1 MEQHGLLTGP
11 GSGAAKG
18 AGLANLRLFEQAE
31 DFDNNFNAYMGWHA
45 HLNEVFRTVD
55 KQVSLIQS
63 EKGARTYLSGF
74 MGSKLGI
81 KGAQERVVNKMHKIR
96 ELWGLQQ
103 LAVSEFSKRN
113 IANKEALELDKDK
126 KQARDN
132 ELSNRFGLP
141 AGDPRLRYA
150 ERDFEV
156 SEKLFNAMN
165 KRSAAGLDI
174 SEGAVMNYF
183 NRYRGNES
191 FSLNDVQTG
200 NRLIPYKDFYGSKGA
215 SAFPFPFEEVAG
227 KIDPNQEDLYRAAG
241 FFDGPNGLSLGFA
254 PSRRNIP
261 PMFHDDDAGNM
272 ARFAD
277 KRKGGHYWQG
287 EDMPDEFFT
296 PRTIKEL
303 LFIAAK
309 DAAEVGM
316 GTAWVNQADTEA
328 AAANIK
334 RAVAASRS
342 RLEEGKLKQALGPL
356 ATDPDHPFG
365 DGAPTGLTPNIFNSA
380 MLTVADLFKWWGP
393 EGTMDAF
400 SRNILP
406 VGGPTTVVRGALG
419 RTNQDLAFMG
429 HRFGSDLETLLN
441 TPFVGGGENWASRL
455 TYISQKMKED
465 EWAKKAGAGGF
476 YSQSQVKAMTDDA
489 IASYG
494 SEGFRFRPIEFGHS
508 KWSSGSSVMYTDPQS
523 YARSM
528 LKGNWGVDAMKKW
541 LVGMGYNAAD
551 LPDTTEELKAIY
563 NQGAPVRKNAGG
575 RIPGTGTSDTV
586 AAMLSP
592 GEFVVNASATQ
603 ANLGLL
609 HNINK
614 HGATQRF
621 NAGGQVWP
629 MRRYANG
636 TPRLDP
642 ILGTPVVED
651 LGGPPLSV
659 GAARQSEREADE
671 EWARDQAERARRANQ
686 GETRA
691 EKIRRL
697 EAEPTENF
705 LPGMPGTMLA
715 QRLERAKGFI
725 QGDDDR
731 ARQNKEQRALYLLRS
746 QQFFDR
752 LSNDVL
758 HPHVTLSDFMGNT
771 NQSGLDLMGWNEAA
785 QNALK
790 ELNAYWRDQA
800 VPTPMDLRVSP
811 RLAITGPLLSKKYN
825 EERSRAFDQARAHFE
840 SQMQAEQAAGAGQ
853 ITIGAAPEWK
863 DITDPTTTNRNDSWG
878 PGHGYVP
885 VQDGAT
891 VIPAHSTGAR
901 IEGEGV
907 PIDLTAR
914 FSAKKIKIE
923 EARRKRDRIRARNL
937 HQRRL
942 ADKVGYIPGKPY
954 SGTPR
959 PTLRQEEESA
969 RFRDRGMTELRESQ
983 EAERYRQEQHRKF
996 MERYEQ
1002 PPEKPE
1008 GPRTGRR
1015 NTLEQMRNRRRY
1027 SAGGAV
1033 DSVPAMLT
1041 PGEFVVNAE
1050 AAQKNL
1056 GLLHAINNT
1065 PVQKFAKGGPVR
1077 RYRDGGENG
1086 KGGFFGGL
1094 FGGAKELS
1102 TALINFN
1109 SATPILAS
1117 ALQNFNSSDL
1127 AGAMNNLANSSATL
1141 YDAATQIANALQS
1154 VPNIPAAITA
1164 SFSADVRLT
1173 NEPTLAGVLARE
1185 VARLLADELGNQA
1198 AAHISEWRVDGS
1210 PNGPVTA
1217 GGQK

>member
-1 MEQHGLLTGP
+1 
-11 GSGAAKG
+11 
-18 AGLANLRLFEQAE
+18 
-31 DFDNNFNAYMGWHA
+31 
-45 HLNEVFRTVD
+45 
-55 KQVSLIQS
+55 
-63 EKGARTYLSGF
+63 
-74 MGSKLGI
+74 
-81 KGAQERVVNKMHKIR
+81 
-96 ELWGLQQ
+96 
-103 LAVSEFSKRN
+103 
-113 IANKEALELDKDK
+113 
-126 KQARDN
+126 
-132 ELSNRFGLP
+132 
-141 AGDPRLRYA
+141 
-150 ERDFEV
+150 
-156 SEKLFNAMN
+156 
-165 KRSAAGLDI
+165 
-174 SEGAVMNYF
+174 
-183 NRYRGNES
+183 
-191 FSLNDVQTG
+191 
-200 NRLIPYKDFYGSKGA
+200 
-215 SAFPFPFEEVAG
+215 
-227 KIDPNQEDLYRAAG
+227 
-241 FFDGPNGLSLGFA
+241 
-254 PSRRNIP
+254 
-261 PMFHDDDAGNM
+261 
-272 ARFAD
+272 
-277 KRKGGHYWQG
+277 
-287 EDMPDEFFT
+287 
-296 PRTIKEL
+296 
-303 LFIAAK
+303 
-309 DAAEVGM
+309 
-316 GTAWVNQADTEA
+316 
-328 AAANIK
+328 
-334 RAVAASRS
+334 
-342 RLEEGKLKQALGPL
+342 
-356 ATDPDHPFG
+356 
-365 DGAPTGLTPNIFNSA
+365 
-380 MLTVADLFKWWGP
+380 
-393 EGTMDAF
+393 
-400 SRNILP
+400 
-406 VGGPTTVVRGALG
+406 
-419 RTNQDLAFMG
+419 
-429 HRFGSDLETLLN
+429 
-441 TPFVGGGENWASRL
+441 
-455 TYISQKMKED
+455 
-465 EWAKKAGAGGF
+465 
-476 YSQSQVKAMTDDA
+476 
-489 IASYG
+489 
-494 SEGFRFRPIEFGHS
+494 
-508 KWSSGSSVMYTDPQS
+508 
-523 YARSM
+523 
-528 LKGNWGVDAMKKW
+528 
-541 LVGMGYNAAD
+541 
-551 LPDTTEELKAIY
+551 
-563 NQGAPVRKNAGG
+563 
-575 RIPGTGTSDTV
+575 
-586 AAMLSP
+586 
-592 GEFVVNASATQ
+592 
-603 ANLGLL
+603 
-609 HNINK
+609 
-614 HGATQRF
+614 
-621 NAGGQVWP
+621 
-629 MRRYANG
+629 
-636 TPRLDP
+636 
-642 ILGTPVVED
+642 
-651 LGGPPLSV
+651 
-659 GAARQSEREADE
+659 
-671 EWARDQAERARRANQ
+671 
-686 GETRA
+686 
-691 EKIRRL
+691 
-697 EAEPTENF
+697 
-705 LPGMPGTMLA
+705 MPGTMLA

-725 QGDDDR
+725 QGDDAR

-825 EERSRAFDQARAHFE
+825 EERSRAFDQARANFE

-969 RFRDRGMTELRESQ
+969 RFRDRGMTELREAQ

-1154 VPNIPAAITA
+1154 VPKIPAAITA